1 MARKP
6 AAKPRASSTSGK
18 SGPGVGPGARGTP
31 LLEWIAGGI
40 GLALVVL
47 AAGVIGGEALFG
59 DPSPP
64 AVTVEAREVH
74 TVPGGW
80 LVEIEAVNSG
90 GSPAAGVTV
99 EGELT
104 LAGQPPETAQADF
117 DYVPDHSR
125 RKGGLFFTEDPRSG
139 QLALRAKGYIEP

>member
-6 AAKPRASSTSGK
+6 AAPPARKTPS
-18 SGPGVGPGARGTP
+18 GVGPGAQGTP
-31 LLEWIAGGI
+31 LLEWIAGAI
-40 GLALVVL
+40 GLMLLVL
-47 AAGVIGGEALFG
+47 AVGVIGGEALFG

-64 AVTVEAREVH
+64 AVTVEARAVH
-74 TVPGGW
+74 AVKGGW
-80 LVEIEAVNSG
+80 LVEIEAINSG

-104 LAGQPPETAQADF
+104 LAGQPPETAEADF

-125 RKGGLFFTEDPRSG
+125 RKGGLFFADDPRSG
-139 QLALRAKGYIEP
+139 QLKLRAKGYTEP